1 VVFRLGFA
9 GSERRKQPRMSGIE
23 RDTEERGRARVSL
36 PDGARMRAR
45 RRGRS
50 RSPGGRGASTGGEAG
65 RARRVGAEVLAGGV
79 RLRGQGRQRGGERRL
94 VGGWPPPAGRGG
106 GLDFGTLGFLVRAW
120 ESDGDWV
127 CYEQREGRPGGL
139 QPPHPPFIRIQ
150 RRAVARHALAPRAR
164 RLLVLLFLRL
174 PSFKSHANTIEEGMQ
189 KFAI

>member
-94 VGGWPPPAGRGG
+94 VGGWPPPAGTGGGDWILGPLDFWLGLGRVTATGCVMNSGRDDRGG
-106 GLDFGTLGFLVRAW
+106 CNPRIHRSSGSSGVRWRATR
-120 ESDGDWV
+120 SRPA
-127 CYEQREGRPGGL
+127 REG
-139 QPPHPPFIRIQ
+139 F
-150 RRAVARHALAPRAR
+150 
-164 RLLVLLFLRL
+164 
-174 PSFKSHANTIEEGMQ
+174 
-189 KFAI
+189 

>member
-1 VVFRLGFA
+1 VESGSGGKA
-9 GSERRKQPRMSGIE
+9 GSVVGNAGSSGVAAAS
-23 RDTEERGRARVSL
+23 GK
-36 PDGARMRAR
+36 
-45 RRGRS
+45 
-50 RSPGGRGASTGGEAG
+50 GGR
-65 RARRVGAEVLAGGV
+65 
-79 RLRGQGRQRGGERRL
+79 
-94 VGGWPPPAGRGG
+94 